1 MSNEEV
7 YNELMDVLKCL
18 FRFEYTD
25 NDGKLNELI
34 SRWSHQPLDIRKDEF
49 WDEYVET
56 LLFHQFYYR
65 GNFWEYYN
73 TRYRLTIS
81 KENYARYFIEQTD
94 IQKDAINR
102 KYKYIYGRLPYKTEI
117 GYFLIYSY
125 DSDFKKELREW
136 AETEFLE
143 EFMIMPK

>member
-81 KENYARYFIEQTD
+81 KD
-94 IQKDAINR
+94 
-102 KYKYIYGRLPYKTEI
+102 IYGRLPYKTEI